1 MNVELRELRCL
12 VAIVDAGTFTDAGID
27 LGMSQ
32 AAVSRNLAA
41 LEGKLGVVLLRRTT
55 RQLQVTDAGQRAL
68 ATARRVLLAVDG
80 LAVEAAGEHSRIRLG
95 YAWSAVGA
103 HTLELQRRWA
113 AAFPHIDLELVRTHS
128 ASAGLREGQVDVA
141 ILRRSPQAGPD
152 AGRLGWAK
160 VGTERRFWAIG
171 TTDPWAKRRSIALSE
186 IGARTLAV
194 DGRTGSTTL
203 SLWPDTARPA
213 STLEISDIDDW
224 LIAVASGRAVGMTS
238 EATVHQYRRPGVLY
252 RPVRDAPAIDV
263 YLAWLTEDAAGSRF
277 ALRDLLTELYAA
289 PPT

>member
-68 ATARRVLLAVDG
+68 ATARRILLAVDG
-80 LAVEAAGEHSRIRLG
+80 LAVEAAGGHTRIRLG

-113 AAFPHIDLELVRTHS
+113 AAFPHIELDLVRTHS
-128 ASAGLREGQVDVA
+128 ASAGLREGHVDVA
-141 ILRRSPQAGPD
+141 ILRRSPESTAD

-160 VGTERRFWAIG
+160 IGTERRFWAVG
-171 TTDPWAKRRSIALSE
+171 TDDPWAKRRSIALSE
-186 IGARTLAV
+186 IGARTLAI

-203 SLWPDTARPA
+203 SLWPTDARPA
-213 STLEISDIDDW
+213 ATLDIGDIDDW
-224 LIAVASGRAVGMTS
+224 LIAIASGRAVGMTS
-238 EATVHQYRRPGVLY
+238 EATAHQYRRPGVLY
-252 RPVRDAPAIDV
+252 RPVRDAPPIDV
-263 YLAWLTEDAAGSRF
+263 YLAWIAEDAAEARF
-277 ALRDLLTELYAA
+277 ALRDLLTELYGARRE
-289 PPT
+289 